1 MSKGLERRTERQPVP
16 SRRCFL
22 GMWPSASTTATPPSP
37 RSTREKGGR
46 DRVYEGGAGREDDR
60 LCCEI
65 GGGRDRIHD
74 DGSGRW
80 RDGMKLCCHCCHA

>member
-46 DRVYEGGAGREDDR
+46 DRVYEGGAGRERYGLR
-60 LCCEI
+60 LCYDSEI
-65 GGGRDRIHD
+65 GGGRDRTHRN
-74 DGSGRW
+74 GSGQ
-80 RDGMKLCCHCCHA
+80 